1 VPDASYADRVRA
13 LSERVVSAQR
23 GIRVLDAIKWGEDV
37 QSTFFASGCR
47 ELPKVDA
54 AYYQR
59 TPLAFDPA
67 DARSAFR
74 DIQRDIAAQLGRAN
88 PAGRIMH
95 RMCDEYL
102 EVIELLAARG
112 TPAFGEISKHLYGS
126 ASDAFH
132 AGGPS
137 VSDLAGSLDRSL
149 RAIDESAFLDRTS
162 HDIPAREA
170 VARLQQRLDRTFSE
184 PGARVRVT
192 ESDGIVADAAAGSDY
207 IKLRKDVLFS
217 ERDLR
222 VLEAHEGWVHVG
234 TTLNG
239 QRQPFCTFLAK
250 GTPSTTI
257 TQEGLALLVEIL
269 AGVSHP
275 TRLRRITDRVHA
287 IARAEA
293 GANFVEVFEAM
304 VERGRTRDEA
314 YTTTVRVFR
323 GSTPEGGGPFTK
335 DLAYHKGFVSI
346 YSFMQIAVRRGRLDR
361 IPLLFCGKLTL
372 EDVGTLANLLEQQL
386 IVPPLYL
393 PPPVADLNGL
403 SAWLAYSSFLERLDL
418 AQVEADYARLLA

>member
-1 VPDASYADRVRA
+1 VSDASYADRVRA
-13 LSERVVSAQR
+13 LSERVVAAQR

-37 QSTFFASGCR
+37 QAAFYASDCR
-47 ELPKVDA
+47 ELPKVDVD
-54 AYYQR
+54 YYQR
-59 TPLAFDPA
+59 TPLAYDPA
-67 DARSAFR
+67 DARAAFR
-74 DIQRDIAAQLGRAN
+74 DIRRDIAAQLGRAN
-88 PAGRIMH
+88 PAGRLMD
-95 RMCDEYL
+95 RMCDEYC
-102 EVIELLAARG
+102 EVLELLAARG
-112 TPAFGEISKHLYGS
+112 TPTFGEISKHLYGS

-137 VSDLAGSLDRSL
+137 VSDLADSLDRAL
-149 RAIDESAFLDRTS
+149 RAIDESAFLDRTA
-162 HDIPAREA
+162 HDIPTPDA
-170 VARLQQRLDRTFSE
+170 VAQLQQRLDRIFSE
-184 PGARVRVT
+184 PGSRVRVT

-207 IKLRKDVLFS
+207 IKLRKDVQFS

-293 GANFVEVFEAM
+293 GANFVEVYDAM
-304 VERGRTRDEA
+304 IARGRTRDEA

-323 GSTPEGGGPFTK
+323 GSTAEGGPFTK

-361 IPLLFCGKLTL
+361 IPLLFCGKLKL
-372 EDVGTLANLLEQQL
+372 EDVGTLSDLVEQRL
-386 IVPPLYL
+386 VVPPLYL

>member
-1 VPDASYADRVRA
+1 MPEATYSDRVRA
-13 LSERVVSAQR
+13 LSDRVVAAQK
-23 GIRVLDAIKWGEDV
+23 GIRVLDAVKWGEDV
-37 QSTFFASGCR
+37 QAAFYASGCR
-47 ELPKVDA
+47 ELPRVDA
-54 AYYQR
+54 DYYQR
-59 TPLAFDPA
+59 SPLAFDSA
-67 DARSAFR
+67 DARALLR
-74 DIQRDIAAQLGRAN
+74 DIQRDVAAQLGRAN
-88 PAGRIMH
+88 PAGRLMH

-102 EVIELLAARG
+102 AVIELLAARG
-112 TPAFGEISKHLYGS
+112 TREFGEISKHLYGS
-126 ASDAFH
+126 TSDAFH

-137 VSDLAGSLDRSL
+137 LTDLAATLDQAL
-149 RAIDESAFLDRTS
+149 RAIDESAFLDRSRHEIPTS
-162 HDIPAREA
+162 QA
-170 VARLQQRLDRTFSE
+170 VVLLQERLDRTFCE
-184 PGARVRVT
+184 PSSRVRVT

-207 IKLRKDVLFS
+207 IKLRKDAQWS

-222 VLEAHEGWVHVG
+222 VIEAHEGWVHVG

-287 IARAEA
+287 IALAES
-293 GANFVEVFEAM
+293 GANFVEVFDSLIA
-304 VERGRTRDEA
+304 RGRTRDEA
-314 YTTTVRVFR
+314 YATTVRVFR
-323 GSTPEGGGPFTK
+323 GSTPAASPFTK
-335 DLAYHKGFVSI
+335 DLVYHKGFVSI

-372 EDVGTLANLLEQQL
+372 EDVGTISDLVEQQL
-386 IVPPLYL
+386 VVPPLYL

-403 SAWLAYSSFLERLDL
+403 AAWLAYSSFLERLDL

>member
-1 VPDASYADRVRA
+1 
-13 LSERVVSAQR
+13 
-23 GIRVLDAIKWGEDV
+23 
-37 QSTFFASGCR
+37 
-47 ELPKVDA
+47 
-54 AYYQR
+54 
-59 TPLAFDPA
+59 
-67 DARSAFR
+67 
-74 DIQRDIAAQLGRAN
+74 
-88 PAGRIMH
+88 
-95 RMCDEYL
+95 
-102 EVIELLAARG
+102 
-112 TPAFGEISKHLYGS
+112 
-126 ASDAFH
+126 
-132 AGGPS
+132 
-137 VSDLAGSLDRSL
+137 LDR
-149 RAIDESAFLDRTS
+149 IFC
-162 HDIPAREA
+162 
-170 VARLQQRLDRTFSE
+170 E
-184 PGARVRVT
+184 PSSRVRVT

-207 IKLRKDVLFS
+207 IKLRKDAQFS

-250 GTPSTTI
+250 GTPATTI

-287 IARAEA
+287 IALAES
-293 GANFVEVFEAM
+293 GANFVEVFDSLIA
-304 VERGRTRDEA
+304 RGRTRDEA
-314 YTTTVRVFR
+314 YATAVRVFR
-323 GSTPEGGGPFTK
+323 GSTPEASPFTK

-361 IPLLFCGKLTL
+361 IPLLFCGKLRL
-372 EDVGTLANLLEQQL
+372 EDVGTLSDLVEQQL
-386 IVPPLYL
+386 VVHPLYL

>member
-1 VPDASYADRVRA
+1 MPDSTYAVRVRA
-13 LSERVVSAQR
+13 LSERVVAAQR
-23 GIRVLDAIKWGEDV
+23 GIRVLDAVKWGEDV
-37 QSTFFASGCR
+37 QAAFYASDCR

-59 TPLAFDPA
+59 SPLAFDPA
-67 DARSAFR
+67 DARAAFR
-74 DIQRDIAAQLGRAN
+74 EIQRDIAAQLGRVN
-88 PAGRIMH
+88 PAGQLMH

-102 EVIELLAARG
+102 EVLELLAARG
-112 TPAFGEISKHLYGS
+112 TRAFGEISKHLYGS

-137 VSDLAGSLDRSL
+137 ISDLADSLDRAL
-149 RAIDESAFLDRTS
+149 RAIDESAFLDRTA
-162 HDIPAREA
+162 HDIPTPDA
-170 VARLQQRLDRTFSE
+170 VARLQQRLDRIFSE
-184 PGARVRVT
+184 PGSRVRVT

-207 IKLRKDVLFS
+207 IKLRKEVRFS

-293 GANFVEVFEAM
+293 GANFVEVFDAM
-304 VERGRTRDEA
+304 IARGRTRDEA
-314 YTTTVRVFR
+314 YTTTVRTFR
-323 GSTPEGGGPFTK
+323 GSTADGGPFTK

-372 EDVGTLANLLEQQL
+372 EDVGTLSDLLEQQL
-386 IVPPLYL
+386 VVPPLYL

>member
-1 VPDASYADRVRA
+1 VSDASYADRVRA
-13 LSERVVSAQR
+13 LSERVVAAQR

-37 QSTFFASGCR
+37 QAAFYASDCR
-47 ELPKVDA
+47 ELPKVDVD
-54 AYYQR
+54 YYQR
-59 TPLAFDPA
+59 TPLAYDPA
-67 DARSAFR
+67 DARAAFR
-74 DIQRDIAAQLGRAN
+74 DIRRDIAAQLGRAN
-88 PAGRIMH
+88 PAGRLMD
-95 RMCDEYL
+95 RMCDEYC
-102 EVIELLAARG
+102 EVLELLAVRG

-137 VSDLAGSLDRSL
+137 VSDLADSLDRAL
-149 RAIDESAFLDRTS
+149 RAIDESAFLDRTA
-162 HDIPAREA
+162 HDIPTPDA
-170 VARLQQRLDRTFSE
+170 VAQLQQRLDRIFSE
-184 PGARVRVT
+184 PGSRVRVT

-207 IKLRKDVLFS
+207 IKLRKDVQFS

-293 GANFVEVFEAM
+293 GANFVEVFDAM
-304 VERGRTRDEA
+304 IARGRTRDEA

-323 GSTPEGGGPFTK
+323 GSTADGGPFTK

-372 EDVGTLANLLEQQL
+372 EDVGTLSDLVEQRL
-386 IVPPLYL
+386 VVPPLYL

>member
-1 VPDASYADRVRA
+1 VTEPTYADRVRA
-13 LSERVVSAQR
+13 LSGRVVAAQR
-23 GIRVLDAIKWGEDV
+23 GIRVLDAVKWGEDL
-37 QSTFFASGCR
+37 QAAFFASDCR
-47 ELPKVDA
+47 ELPHVDA
-54 AYYQR
+54 AYYER
-59 TPLAFDPA
+59 VPLSFDPT
-67 DARSAFR
+67 DARGAFR

-88 PAGRIMH
+88 PAGQLMH

-102 EVIELLAARG
+102 DVIDLVAARG
-112 TPAFGEISKHLYGS
+112 TARFGELSKHLYGS

-137 VSDLAGSLDRSL
+137 LTDLSASLDLAL
-149 RAIDESAFLDRTS
+149 RAIDESAFLDRS
-162 HDIPAREA
+162 RHEIPAPRA
-170 VARLQQRLDRTFSE
+170 VAMLQERLDRIFCE
-184 PGARVRVT
+184 PSSRVRVT

-207 IKLRKDVLFS
+207 IKLRKDVMFS

-287 IARAEA
+287 IALAEG
-293 GANFVEVFEAM
+293 GANFVEVFDAL
-304 VERGRTRDEA
+304 VARGRTREEA
-314 YTTTVRVFR
+314 YFTAVRVFR
-323 GSTPEGGGPFTK
+323 GSTPDASPFTK
-335 DLAYHKGFVSI
+335 DLAYHKGFVTI
-346 YSFMQIAVRRGRLDR
+346 YSFMQIAVRRGKLDR
-361 IPLLFCGKLTL
+361 IPLLFCGKLRL
-372 EDVGTLANLLEQQL
+372 EDVGTLSDLVEQQL
-386 IVPPLYL
+386 VVPPLYL

>member
-1 VPDASYADRVRA
+1 MSDASYADRVRA
-13 LSERVVSAQR
+13 LSERVVAAQR

-37 QSTFFASGCR
+37 QAAFYASDCR
-47 ELPKVDA
+47 ELPKVDVD
-54 AYYQR
+54 YYQR
-59 TPLAFDPA
+59 TPLAYDPV
-67 DARSAFR
+67 DARAAFR
-74 DIQRDIAAQLGRAN
+74 DIRRDIAAQLGRAN
-88 PAGRIMH
+88 PAGRLMD
-95 RMCDEYL
+95 RMCDEYC
-102 EVIELLAARG
+102 EVLELLAARG
-112 TPAFGEISKHLYGS
+112 TPTFGEISKHLYGS

-137 VSDLAGSLDRSL
+137 VSDLADSLDRAL
-149 RAIDESAFLDRTS
+149 HAIDESAFLDRTA
-162 HDIPAREA
+162 HDIPTPDA
-170 VARLQQRLDRTFSE
+170 VAQLQQRLDRIFSE
-184 PGARVRVT
+184 PGSRVRVT

-207 IKLRKDVLFS
+207 IKLRKDVQFS

-293 GANFVEVFEAM
+293 GANFVEVFDAM
-304 VERGRTRDEA
+304 IARGRTRDEA

-323 GSTPEGGGPFTK
+323 GSTAEGGPFTK

-361 IPLLFCGKLTL
+361 IPLLFCGKLKL
-372 EDVGTLANLLEQQL
+372 EDVGTLSDLVEQRL
-386 IVPPLYL
+386 VVPPLYL